1 MQTTTA
7 SFSLHGQIGLI
18 TMHDPERHNALAA
31 AHVRA
36 VLAAWTESRKQQ
48 ARALVIISSEKS
60 FCAGADIGEM
70 LAGKL
75 LEPGPKDPERDTPV
89 KLFRTLLADPRPVIC
104 AINGLALGGGVEL
117 ALSSDLVLA
126 TDKARFA
133 MPELGLG
140 VLPRTAMVRLPEIV
154 GQRKAMELI
163 LTRRKFD
170 AHEALAMG
178 LVNRLVDSEALLS
191 CALDMA
197 RDIISAPPGVI
208 AAVKR
213 RLGRARP
220 DNWQDFD
227 DLLGDMRQAEWT
239 EGLGAY
245 GDKRVPDYDRFW
257 QDSFIAPSR

>member
-1 MQTTTA
+1 MHTATA
-7 SFSLHGQIGLI
+7 SFIQHGQIGLI
-18 TMHDPERHNALAA
+18 TMHDPERHNALAS

-36 VLAAWTESRKQQ
+36 VLAAWEESRRQK
-48 ARALVIISSEKS
+48 ARALIINSSVKS

-75 LEPGPKDPERDTPV
+75 LEPGPKDPDRDTPV
-89 KLFRTLLADPRPVIC
+89 KLFRCLLSDPRPVIC
-104 AINGLALGGGVEL
+104 VIDGLALGGGVEL

-126 TDKARFA
+126 SDKARFA
-133 MPELGLG
+133 MPELALG

-178 LVNRLVDSEALLS
+178 LVNRVLASDMLLPA
-191 CALDMA
+191 ALDMA
-197 RDIISAPPGVI
+197 REIISAPPGVI
-208 AAVKR
+208 SAVKR
-213 RLGRARP
+213 KLGRARP
-220 DNWQDFD
+220 GNWQDFD

-245 GDKRVPDYDRFW
+245 GDKRPADYERFW
-257 QDSFIAPSR
+257 QDSFSDPAG